1 MTNKPAPCNF
11 GSRLTN
17 TAGSAVPLALMFS
30 LVDIHPPLPR
40 QRRIA
45 ADCSSFSSCSALLFR
60 CFDLQVYDGENTSSR
75 LLGNFTRDDMLG
87 HVINSTSNRLWL
99 EFNSNASGTNQGF
112 RLTYTSEFVGP
123 ITLDQ
128 LIQVSFAIMLGFL
141 TMIYSSVRKKAEA
154 SLLLLSL
161 AHKKKAIER
170 LIMKVLVMRCF
181 KRRAGVY
188 ASGLEVPSWIHLLS
202 VVFTNF
208 QDYSSSS
215 STLDICL

>member
-1 MTNKPAPCNF
+1 MTNKPVPCNF

-17 TAGSAVPLALMFS
+17 TAGSAVPLVLMFS

-45 ADCSSFSSCSALLFR
+45 ADCSSFSSCSVLLFR

-141 TMIYSSVRKKAEA
+141 TMIYSSVRKKQKHPSCF
-154 SLLLLSL
+154 SLWHTQKKQLRGSSWKSLWWDVLNGELECMQVGLKCPPGSTFCLSCL
-161 AHKKKAIER
+161 QTFKATLPLPAH
-170 LIMKVLVMRCF
+170 
-181 KRRAGVY
+181 
-188 ASGLEVPSWIHLLS
+188 
-202 VVFTNF
+202 
-208 QDYSSSS
+208 
-215 STLDICL
+215 

>member
-1 MTNKPAPCNF
+1 M
-11 GSRLTN
+11 
-17 TAGSAVPLALMFS
+17 PLVLMFS
-30 LVDIHPPLPR
+30 LVDIHPPLASSAPH
-40 QRRIA
+40 RRRLLVPFLHA
-45 ADCSSFSSCSALLFR
+45 RCFCSAVLT
-60 CFDLQVYDGENTSSR
+60 LQVYDGENTSSR

-112 RLTYTSEFVGP
+112 RLAYTSEFCWTNNFGSVDSSF
-123 ITLDQ
+123 LRYYAW
-128 LIQVSFAIMLGFL
+128 VSDHDLFKCSQKSRSIPL
-141 TMIYSSVRKKAEA
+141 A
-154 SLLLLSL
+154 SLSGT
-161 AHKKKAIER
+161 HTHKKKKAIER

-181 KRRAGVY
+181 KWRAGVSV
-188 ASGLEVPSWIHLLS
+188 SGLEVPSWIHLMS